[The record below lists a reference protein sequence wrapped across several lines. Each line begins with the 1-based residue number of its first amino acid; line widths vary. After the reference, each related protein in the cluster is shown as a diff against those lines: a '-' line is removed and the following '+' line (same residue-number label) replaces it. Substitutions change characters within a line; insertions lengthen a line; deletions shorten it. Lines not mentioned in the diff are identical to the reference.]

1 MSAEGDLEPL
11 DSRVH
16 GNDGFVA
23 NCTAV
28 ILSGGESR
36 RMGRDKAGIEIDG
49 KPLLQHAVDVL
60 APLFA
65 EVLVSVHAR
74 RFDSDLPQVVDAF
87 AGRGPMVG
95 IASALAA
102 IKTDWLFVA
111 GCDMPYL
118 SPQLIRHMAGK
129 RRRHDAVLAE
139 IGGRLQP
146 MPAFY
151 AKNACLPA
159 MQTRI
164 EQGRRSLLRLI
175 PSLHT
180 VILTEDDLRPFDSAL
195 RSFSDFDTPEDLTA
209 AESGD

>member
-1 MSAEGDLEPL
+1 MID
-11 DSRVH
+11 D
-16 GNDGFVA
+16 
-23 NCTAV
+23 CTAV

-49 KPLLQHAVDVL
+49 KTLLQHAVDVL
-60 APLFA
+60 SPLFA
-65 EVLVSVHAR
+65 GLLVSVHAPR
-74 RFDSDLPQVVDAF
+74 SDLGLPQVVDVF
-87 AGRGPMVG
+87 DGRGPMIG
-95 IASALAA
+95 IASALAV

-118 SPQLIRHMAGK
+118 SPELIRHMAGK
-129 RRRHDAVLAE
+129 RQGRDAVLAE

-151 AKNACLPA
+151 AKEVCLSA

-164 EQGRRSLLRLI
+164 EQGRRSLMRLI

-180 VILTEDDLRPFDSAL
+180 AILTEDDLRPFDSDL
-195 RSFSDFDTPEDLTA
+195 RSFSDFDTPEDLSA